1 LREAKKNSEKIGE
14 LERNYGGLNEP
25 KKNWRKI
32 RGNGIDKRYNEELRK
47 NMENLKKLRKI

>member
-14 LERNYGGLNEP
+14 LGRNYGGLSEP

-32 RGNGIDKRYNEELRK
+32 RGNGIDKKYNEELRK